1 MNDIVNVKGLR
12 VTARNDM
19 GEDVPIV
26 HGADFSIRR
35 GEVLALIGE
44 SGSGKSTI
52 ALALMGYAR
61 SGCRLAGG
69 SVTVGASVAAS
80 AGGGGGLTV
89 SYSAPGCGRG
99 FFATAGGAFSAST
112 IPVQRQ

>member
-1 MNDIVNVKGLR
+1 MSDNMNEIVKVSGLR

-26 HGADFSIRR
+26 HGADFSIQK

-44 SGSGKSTI
+44 SGSGKTTI

-61 SGCRLAGG
+61 AGCRLAGG
-69 SVTVGASVAAS
+69 TVSVAGHQVLS
-80 AGGGGGLTV
+80 M
-89 SYSAPGCGRG
+89 SE
-99 FFATAGGAFSAST
+99 T
-112 IPVQRQ
+112 IPRLRANSTTAPRSGTCRSGLLIVST

>member
-69 SVTVGASVAAS
+69 SVTV
-80 AGGGGGLTV
+80 AGHPMLADFGIARAL
-89 SYSAPGCGRG
+89 R
-99 FFATAGGAFSAST
+99 
-112 IPVQRQ
+112 